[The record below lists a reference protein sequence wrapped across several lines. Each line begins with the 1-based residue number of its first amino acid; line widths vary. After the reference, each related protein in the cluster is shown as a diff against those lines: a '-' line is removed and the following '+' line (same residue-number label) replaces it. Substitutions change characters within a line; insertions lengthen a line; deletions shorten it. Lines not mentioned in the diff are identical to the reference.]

1 MSRVGLVLGGGG
13 VTGAAFDFGSLF
25 SLRMATGWEPN
36 DADVIVGTSSGA
48 VAAALI
54 RSGHLDLESIVGD
67 VRGAPQL
74 SRLLGRIIY
83 RRITPAG
90 MGRWVRHGLI
100 PGLRKPGVRLALG
113 CPARYSTAGI
123 QEWLERAIGGDAA
136 SWPDRPTTIVAYQL
150 EAKERVA
157 FGTVG
162 SPDAGI
168 GVVVA
173 ASTAVPMVFEPVLIE
188 GRHYVDGGIA
198 SGTNADLVL
207 GSAEPLDLVIVVA
220 PMASIEQRPDAR
232 FYEGVVDRLGGSALT
247 AELDAI
253 RTAWP
258 ETEIVVLR
266 PDRSVLAE
274 TRPNPLDPAAALPA
288 FLRTLRSMRRNLGSP
303 QVWPVLE
310 RHLVARKRR
319 YPWNRAPQVV
329 AKVR

>member
-25 SLRMATGWEPN
+25 SLRMATGWEPQE
-36 DADVIVGTSSGA
+36 ADVIVGTSSGA
-48 VAAALI
+48 VAAALT
-54 RSGHLDLESIVGD
+54 RTGHLDLASIVGD

-83 RRITPAG
+83 RRIRPSG
-90 MGRWVRHGLI
+90 MGRWVRHGLL
-100 PGLRKPGVRLALG
+100 PGLRKPGVRLTLG
-113 CPARYSTAGI
+113 CPARYSTDGI
-123 QEWLERAIGGDAA
+123 REWLERAMGDAA
-136 SWPDRPTTIVAYQL
+136 QSWPDRPTTIVGYQL

-162 SPDAGI
+162 SPDACLSLA
-168 GVVVA
+168 VA
-173 ASTAVPMVFEPVLIE
+173 ASTAVPMLFEPVLIE

-207 GSAEPLDLVIVVA
+207 GAAEPLDLVLVVA

-232 FYEGVVDRLGGSALT
+232 FYEGVVDRLGGSALA

-258 ETEIVVLR
+258 ETDIVVLR
-266 PDRSVLAE
+266 PDRAVLAE

-288 FLRTLRSMRRNLGSP
+288 FLRTLRSMRRTLASP
-303 QVWPVLE
+303 EIWPVLE

-319 YPWNRAPQVV
+319 YPWTRAPRIA
-329 AKVR
+329 AK